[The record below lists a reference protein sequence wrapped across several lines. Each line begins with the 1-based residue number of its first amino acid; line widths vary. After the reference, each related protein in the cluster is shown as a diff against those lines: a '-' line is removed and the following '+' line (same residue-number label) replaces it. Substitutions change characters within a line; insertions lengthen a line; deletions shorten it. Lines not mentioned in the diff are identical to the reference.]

1 MAFEMHTVEV
11 PSGLDGFSRSDRAI
25 IGSVA
30 IPYAA
35 AAIGAASTATVTFSE
50 PLQLPYD
57 VFFAPTADVTAFL
70 VSQTPLSFTV
80 QIQNRLNATVA
91 TAAGT
96 IGALIVN

>member
-11 PSGLDGFSRSDRAI
+11 PSGLNAFSRTDRAI

-35 AAIGAASTATVTFSE
+35 AAIGAVATATVTFNE

-70 VSQTPLSFTV
+70 VAQTPMSFTV
-80 QIQNRLNATVA
+80 QIQNRQNATVA

>member
-25 IGSVA
+25 LGLVS
-30 IPYAA
+30 IPYGA
-35 AAIGAASTATVTFSE
+35 AAIGASSTATVTFSE
-50 PLQLPYD
+50 PLQMPYD
-57 VFFAPTADVTAFL
+57 VFFSASADVTAFV

-80 QIQNRLNATVA
+80 QVQNRLNGTVA